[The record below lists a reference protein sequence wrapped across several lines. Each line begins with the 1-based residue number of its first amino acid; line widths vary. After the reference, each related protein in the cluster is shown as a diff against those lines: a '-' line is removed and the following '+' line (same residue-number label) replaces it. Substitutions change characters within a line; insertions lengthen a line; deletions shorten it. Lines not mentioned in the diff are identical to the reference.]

1 MASSTAPADRLL
13 PIGLVNGIAAE
24 DRLGRR
30 TRLGL
35 GEVSLSSCFQLCS
48 HEKSTNFRNFRQ
60 DNFLGSDSAL
70 DSGAEEKDIFGDLP
84 FFYQT
89 RLSITQ
95 LIHRQLH
102 VQH

>member
-1 MASSTAPADRLL
+1 MASSDRLL

-30 TRLGL
+30 TQLGL

-60 DNFLGSDSAL
+60 DHFLGSDSAL
-70 DSGAEEKDIFGDLP
+70 DSGTEEKDIFGDLP
-84 FFYQT
+84 FFFT
-89 RLSITQ
+89 KHDFL
-95 LIHRQLH
+95 
-102 VQH
+102 